1 MLIYY
6 YSFLFIC
13 LFFPSLLFYFEIIR
27 SWFCYMSLPPPS
39 KCCCLVMGLWLDS
52 ICFNDI
58 DCFSGDRSKWFVRLS
73 DLNWRILF
81 EWETFH
87 FLLAISSPLYHVLF
101 HWFVYDDYTMTSVY
115 LIPDDILF
123 RVETKLII
131 LLGLKTVIFTFES
144 LYYICIY
151 IWNWGHHSF
160 PVWSTM
166 LRISSSG
173 SPGPY
178 RGSSDPK

>member
-1 MLIYY
+1 MCISILSSKAIDD
-6 YSFLFIC
+6 
-13 LFFPSLLFYFEIIR
+13 PSNTLGHLLIR
-27 SWFCYMSLPPPS
+27 SDMRTKDFWGQHNSLYWID
-39 KCCCLVMGLWLDS
+39 VMIRTLEDNIYQYIVDYH
-52 ICFNDI
+52 ICIIFGIDDI
-58 DCFSGDRSKWFVRLS
+58 
-73 DLNWRILF
+73 IQ
-81 EWETFH
+81 TFH

-151 IWNWGHHSF
+151 IWNWRHHSF